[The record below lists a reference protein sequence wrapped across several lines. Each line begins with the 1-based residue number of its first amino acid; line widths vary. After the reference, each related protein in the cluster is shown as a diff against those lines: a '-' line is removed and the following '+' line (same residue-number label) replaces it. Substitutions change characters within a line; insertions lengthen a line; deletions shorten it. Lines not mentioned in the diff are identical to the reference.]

1 MFFNL
6 VVNNADDLSECD
18 QELKTALVEPDNV
31 QIASSRIKTF
41 ASYIKRRGDQWVEAG
56 NTRHGSP
63 KLGSIP
69 FFLSYFWQIQ
79 NRDVWPVYYTN
90 SVQTMSDLNL
100 WQPSGELSDDH
111 LRYKEIHEE
120 LAELF
125 SKASGRHFGLYEVE
139 HVFWYKGG
147 NSLDD
152 GTEQDKGGLKRLHDT
167 RGGIQVESVNQA
179 LLPDGFVPPVI
190 EILPQMAR
198 HDESLANAAKRSG
211 TTLPRAFEK
220 SIDAAFTILG
230 YETKLLGQGQGR
242 VPDGLAVDLDNSYA
256 IIWDAKC
263 RSERYSIGTDD
274 RTIREYIV
282 TQIAI

>member
-1 MFFNL
+1 
-6 VVNNADDLSECD
+6 
-18 QELKTALVEPDNV
+18 
-31 QIASSRIKTF
+31 
-41 ASYIKRRGDQWVEAG
+41 
-56 NTRHGSP
+56 
-63 KLGSIP
+63 
-69 FFLSYFWQIQ
+69 
-79 NRDVWPVYYTN
+79 
-90 SVQTMSDLNL
+90 
-100 WQPSGELSDDH
+100 
-111 LRYKEIHEE
+111 
-120 LAELF
+120 
-125 SKASGRHFGLYEVE
+125 
-139 HVFWYKGG
+139 VFWYKGG

-152 GTEQDKGGLKRLHDT
+152 GTEQDKAGLKQTYDT
-167 RGGIQVESVNQA
+167 RRGIQIESANQA

-242 VPDGLAVDLDNSYA
+242 VPDGLALDLDNSYA
-256 IIWDAKC
+256 IIWGAKC

-282 TQIAI
+282 TQSRELKRRRGLRNVYYFVISSDFADDFDDSVRSLKMETDISEVILLHASALVAMVDAKLRAPRQVSLGPDGLQRLFTNSGILTADDVRELMI